1 MRDYLVLLRDNRGF
15 RYIWLGSV
23 VSQIGDW
30 FNLIASASLIGRL
43 SESGVAVSYLFLAR
57 FLPLFFFS
65 PIAGILADR
74 FDRRRIMIVTDLLRA
89 VTVWGFVFVR
99 EPEQIWL
106 FYGLTIVQFGLS
118 AVFTPARSA
127 IFANVVDEKD
137 LVVANG
143 LDSFTWSTM
152 LAVGS
157 LLGGIVAKK
166 YGEGMAFLV
175 DGFTFWVSA
184 WLIRQVT
191 GTERPGRSDHQ
202 TEWFDIIGGVS
213 YLWASS
219 FLFGLALVKGGG
231 ALIWGAINVLEVNF
245 AEKVFPIGDGGATT
259 LGIIYAISG
268 LGTGLGP
275 IIFGRW
281 FGNERKGMLRAIGV
295 GFVLIFVGIVFLSVA
310 PNLTWFGVATAIRT
324 IGSGVIWVFSAALL
338 QMMVPDRFRGR
349 VFAFEFLVLTLTQS
363 LSIYW
368 AGFAQDGLGWEV
380 QQVTLG
386 MGGVGVVG
394 CVVWL
399 VFHWYQV
406 SRPELPHGLVK

>member
-1 MRDYLVLLRDNRGF
+1 MRDYLLLLQDNRGF

-30 FNLIASASLIGRL
+30 FNLIASALLIGRL
-43 SESGVAVSYLFLAR
+43 SNGGVAISYLFLAR
-57 FLPLFFFS
+57 FLPLFLFS
-65 PIAGILADR
+65 SIAGTLADR
-74 FDRRRIMIVTDLLRA
+74 FDRRRIMIVSDLLRA

-99 EPEQIWL
+99 EPEQVWL
-106 FYGLTIVQFGLS
+106 FYGLTVVQFGLS

-157 LLGGIVAKK
+157 LLGGIVARH
-166 YGEGMAFLV
+166 YGEGLAFLL
-175 DGFTFWVSA
+175 DGFTFLVSA
-184 WLIRQVT
+184 WLISRVV
-191 GTERPGRSDHQ
+191 GTERPGRSNSNRH
-202 TEWFDIIGGVS
+202 WFDMIGGVS
-213 YLWASS
+213 YLWASP

-231 ALIWGAINVLEVNF
+231 ALVWGAINVLEVNF

-275 IIFGRW
+275 IIFRRW
-281 FGNERKGMLRAIGV
+281 VGDERKGMLRAIGV
-295 GFVLIFVGIVFLSVA
+295 GFVLIFIGIIFLGVA
-310 PNLTWFGVATAIRT
+310 PNLTWFGVATAVRT

-368 AGFAQDGLGWEV
+368 AGFAQDGLGWGV

-386 MGGVGVVG
+386 MGAVGVVV
-394 CVVWL
+394 CLVWF
-399 VFHWYQV
+399 VFYWYQP
-406 SRPELPHGLVK
+406 SRPEPPPAA